1 MPLTWEGPE
10 TWSLRQNPLEPDGL
24 PWVDWDTGLPA
35 QATWRGS
42 VGAGKQ
48 TLSVAAQAPGHFCL
62 GPCTWDPV
70 ARPPLPPWTPGIGG
84 CEVPP
89 GSASPGAPPSSA
101 GGLGICALKSWPRSS
116 CCGAVEANLASIHE
130 DAGLIPDLA

>member
-89 GSASPGAPPSSA
+89 GSASPGAP
-101 GGLGICALKSWPRSS
+101 LICRGPGHLCFKK
-116 CCGAVEANLASIHE
+116 LAEEFLLWCSGSE
-130 DAGLIPDLA
+130 SG